1 MSVCAQTSGITTPHR
16 PSCGP
21 SNASYDL
28 SPVSSPPL
36 SPRATS
42 TISETDTESSFP
54 WTPDSKCSGIAHYNA
69 LGMSSGAQPSR
80 TKQSNGNHNH
90 IYHPYRQPPCF
101 QEIHTFSGQIGRP
114 DHDNLLGAP
123 DSKMDDVFFRHMD
136 GLSPASCRHVV
147 HYKEAVRERQR
158 MRLFTTYWE
167 LEETTRL
174 HALLNSL
181 YAEADL
187 EFRKADREAQFF
199 LKALVT
205 KQSLSRVTSD
215 LDFLT
220 TIISSQDSRFATATI
235 HQILL
240 QAAQLSLALMASIS
254 ELV

>member
-1 MSVCAQTSGITTPHR
+1 
-16 PSCGP
+16 
-21 SNASYDL
+21 
-28 SPVSSPPL
+28 
-36 SPRATS
+36 
-42 TISETDTESSFP
+42 
-54 WTPDSKCSGIAHYNA
+54 
-69 LGMSSGAQPSR
+69 MSSGAQPSR

-220 TIISSQDSRFATATI
+220 TVRQSNKASLRESD
-235 HQILL
+235 
-240 QAAQLSLALMASIS
+240 AQLDLIKDHFKPRQSIRDCDNTS
-254 ELV
+254 NFVAGSPAIACTDG